1 MSMSFDPESL
11 CSQLARFPV
20 PQRYCV
26 AFSGGCDS
34 HVLLWAL
41 ASIRQ
46 NLKCSVI
53 HAFHINHGLHENAD
67 DWAQHCIQVCNDLGI
82 SIEISKVKIQVE
94 KGQSLEA
101 QAREARY
108 RALEKL
114 MHPGDMLLLAHHQN
128 DQAETLLLQLLRGA
142 GVNGL
147 AAMPE
152 LTVFATGWL
161 ARPLLHFKRDQIE
174 SFAKQHRLVWIDD
187 PSNLDATFDRNYLRH
202 DVMPLLAERWPSVAS
217 TLGRAARHQA
227 EAAALL
233 DELARDDYLSIATQ
247 IPNVVTVSKLLHLSP
262 ARQSNVIRYWI
273 RRVCGLNPP
282 DAAHLVRILNEVLTA
297 REDKSPM
304 VKWPGTEV
312 RRYRDNLYAEMPVN
326 EHDAC
331 WQATWDAKSELALPC
346 GGKLITQEIKGRGV
360 LKEYLSSDITVRY
373 RQGGEV
379 CQLPGRQHHHEL
391 KKLFQEWGV
400 PPWFRDRIPL
410 IFAGEQLLQIVGYGS
425 CAPFAVKP
433 DETGVEFVIQD

>member
-1 MSMSFDPESL
+1 M
-11 CSQLARFPV
+11 
-20 PQRYCV
+20 
-26 AFSGGCDS
+26 
-34 HVLLWAL
+34 
-41 ASIRQ
+41 
-46 NLKCSVI
+46 
-53 HAFHINHGLHENAD
+53 
-67 DWAQHCIQVCNDLGI
+67 
-82 SIEISKVKIQVE
+82 
-94 KGQSLEA
+94 
-101 QAREARY
+101 
-108 RALEKL
+108 
-114 MHPGDMLLLAHHQN
+114 
-128 DQAETLLLQLLRGA
+128 
-142 GVNGL
+142 
-147 AAMPE
+147 
-152 LTVFATGWL
+152 
-161 ARPLLHFKRDQIE
+161 
-174 SFAKQHRLVWIDD
+174 
-187 PSNLDATFDRNYLRH
+187 
-202 DVMPLLAERWPSVAS
+202 
-217 TLGRAARHQA
+217 
-227 EAAALL
+227 
-233 DELARDDYLSIATQ
+233 
-247 IPNVVTVSKLLHLSP
+247 
-262 ARQSNVIRYWI
+262 
-273 RRVCGLNPP
+273 CGLNPP